1 MWLFLVEN
9 VVFIGVD
16 PKININLGRTDLASE
31 FFIFLKKSSDVLFVG
46 FLLIL
51 CRNCVFESRETS
63 VFMGFVYQMP
73 KIAILIVN

>member
-31 FFIFLKKSSDVLFVG
+31 FFIFFEKIVRCSICWIFTDFV
-46 FLLIL
+46 
-51 CRNCVFESRETS
+51 
-63 VFMGFVYQMP
+63 
-73 KIAILIVN
+73 